1 MDFRDLPRN
10 FHQEQN
16 QEHRMGN
23 HTLSSHLQIDKVIR
37 RAVLPEFSPPPI
49 KLFYPTGEGKVREE
63 SGFVLTLLCNPHR

>member
-1 MDFRDLPRN
+1 
-10 FHQEQN
+10 
-16 QEHRMGN
+16 MGN